1 MPAFIK
7 FFFGRVV
14 RFPPPEPLPAV
25 ACTFDWD
32 AVLGAQPCAHL
43 RAPLTD
49 RHVFRSLFGPRPQ
62 RLSAPGLSRG
72 MARLTP
78 FEIGQIKAH
87 LHHGLG
93 ATAIAG
99 LVTKIDGA
107 SVSAQAV
114 CDVKAKL
121 EENPSWRGER
131 APGSG
136 APRKTDAGTDKAIVR
151 EVFRARGRAKV
162 TVAYL
167 NRHSLACGPCRT
179 LWWRVGC
186 TRQGFNT

>member
-1 MPAFIK
+1 MPMCIICFRGA
-7 FFFGRVV
+7 V

-25 ACTFDWD
+25 ACSCDWD
-32 AVLGAQPCAHL
+32 ADFAAQPCAHQSASL
-43 RAPLTD
+43 PA
-49 RHVFRSLFGPRPQ
+49 RHVFCSLFGPRPP
-62 RLSAPGLSRG
+62 RPSAPGLSRG
-72 MARLTP
+72 MARRTP
-78 FEIGQIKAH
+78 FEIGQLKAH

-114 CDVKAKL
+114 CDVKTKL

-179 LWWRVGC
+179 LWRGVGC
-186 TRQGFNT
+186 ARQGFST